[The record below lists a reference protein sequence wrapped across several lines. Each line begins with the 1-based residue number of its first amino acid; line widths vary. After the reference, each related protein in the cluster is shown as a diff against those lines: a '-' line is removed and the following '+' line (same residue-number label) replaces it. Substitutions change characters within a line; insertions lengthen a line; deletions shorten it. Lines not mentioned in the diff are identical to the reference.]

1 VSVASVQ
8 LREYVIDSSILI
20 PYIRRNPAI
29 VARLDALS
37 NQYVTPTIVAEL
49 AYGAYRSRD
58 PIDGMQRV
66 EAVIDQLPSV
76 EIDLGIGYDFAEVK
90 NALTRTNQLI
100 PDNDI
105 WIAVAAISYG
115 MTLIARDAH
124 FSRLSPFGLSYQLW

>member
-1 VSVASVQ
+1 MASVQ

-29 VARLDALS
+29 VARLDALP

-58 PIDGMQRV
+58 PIDGIQRV

-76 EIDLGIGYDFAEVK
+76 EIDIGIGYDFAEVK

-105 WIAVAAISYG
+105 WIAVTAISYG

-124 FSRLSPFGLSYQLW
+124 FSRLSTFGLSYQLW